1 MGIVYLPFE
10 TIPAITVAGLSL
22 PAPQQ
27 VLIETVAAQTGFIT
41 NLLGYTPTL
50 IEGPQGYTNTY
61 RFVEPNGHRLEYTVV
76 LACTG
81 LGSMAIFAGLI
92 AAVRAPLDRKLRAFA
107 VSIPIIYALNIVR
120 VTFIGIVFG
129 NQYMQ
134 WFVDEVLF
142 LFGSSD
148 PYRVSFFLSD
158 RVISQ
163 VGAVFALVG
172 VIYLVVRELPEL
184 LTVIE
189 DVLYMVTGDEYDLA
203 RQLDLPRVPDGGE
216 DVE

>member
-1 MGIVYLPFE
+1 
-10 TIPAITVAGLSL
+10 
-22 PAPQQ
+22 
-27 VLIETVAAQTGFIT
+27 
-41 NLLGYTPTL
+41 
-50 IEGPQGYTNTY
+50 
-61 RFVEPNGHRLEYTVV
+61 
-76 LACTG
+76 
-81 LGSMAIFAGLI
+81 MAIFAGLI
-92 AAVRAPLDRKLRAFA
+92 AAVRAPLDRKFRAFA
-107 VSIPIIYALNIVR
+107 ISIPIIYALNLVR

-129 NQYMQ
+129 KQYMQ

-142 LFGSSD
+142 LFGASD

-163 VGAVFALVG
+163 VAAVIALVG

-203 RQLDLPRVPDGGE
+203 RQLDLPRMPDGGE
-216 DVE
+216 EVE